1 MIITTTNKEGKV
13 RKPYIAC
20 ANRKDQGGSQ
30 HPEGKW
36 QIWFYFKEVF
46 IDGVKYYKYYQLRYS
61 NEPARFKTRAEAIEF
76 AHYYLGLPVD

>member
-20 ANRKDQGGSQ
+20 ANGKDSQ

-36 QIWFYFKEVF
+36 LIWFYSKEVF
-46 IDGVKYYKYYQLRYS
+46 MDGVKYYKYYQLRYS
-61 NEPARFKTRAEAIEF
+61 KEPARFKTRAEAIEF
-76 AHYYLGLPVD
+76 AHYYLGLSVF